1 MADKTERV
9 ALRAI
14 TQEDVKQALG
24 NTRDIDG
31 HRVAA
36 EIARDI
42 IDKWLAQY
50 MMQVLSN
57 NLPLNHAGRSGMG
70 RVQATIIDLIAKHEA
85 YIKQRNN
92 TSLKVTLTVNGRKLT
107 GQMQNI
113 SEDYLKIAKDKIN
126 ETKKPITAKTEKYQL
141 EDVLVEEVVHEP
153 FNRSTLGV
161 ISLAWQRYRMDP
173 ATTMRILQR
182 LYEGDV

>member
-1 MADKTERV
+1 
-9 ALRAI
+9 
-14 TQEDVKQALG
+14 
-24 NTRDIDG
+24 
-31 HRVAA
+31 
-36 EIARDI
+36 
-42 IDKWLAQY
+42 
-50 MMQVLSN
+50 
-57 NLPLNHAGRSGMG
+57 MG